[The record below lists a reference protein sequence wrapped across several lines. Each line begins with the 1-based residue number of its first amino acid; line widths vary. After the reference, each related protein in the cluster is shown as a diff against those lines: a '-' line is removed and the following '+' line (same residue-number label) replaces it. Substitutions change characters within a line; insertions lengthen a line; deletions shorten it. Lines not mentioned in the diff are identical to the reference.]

1 MVEDLDSGELMQGI
15 HPRPVLLYAD
25 VSAGWSRKVLPHV
38 VTPDASGTFLE
49 DLPYKERAEYDWRLC
64 HDQRIRHPARAAVF

>member
-25 VSAGWSRKVLPHV
+25 VSAGWSRKVLPHG
-38 VTPDASGTFLE
+38 VTPDISEIFLE
-49 DLPYKERAEYDWRLC
+49 DLPL
-64 HDQRIRHPARAAVF
+64 